1 MGYMACAAEIVKQSE
16 TLGVHFDYVVH
27 CTGSSSTQSGLVA
40 GFAAM
45 GTETTVI
52 GVADDETSIKRDRV
66 TQLANDA
73 LAEIGLSVRV
83 PRTDREIIAADK
95 SPYGAAE
102 DETFDTIR
110 LLARTEGL
118 VVDPV
123 YEGKAI
129 RGLLALIDDGRIESD
144 CRVLLMHL
152 GGSPAVHAY
161 ANQFGAPLFRSSP
174 S

>member
-1 MGYMACAAEIVKQSE
+1 ME
-16 TLGVHFDYVVH
+16 
-27 CTGSSSTQSGLVA
+27 SGLEA

-45 GTETTVI
+45 GTEITVKD
-52 GVADDETSIKRDRV
+52 VADDETSIKRNRV

-83 PRTDREIIAADK
+83 PRSDIEIIAADK
-95 SPYGAAE
+95 SPYGAAG
-102 DETFDTIR
+102 DDIFDTIR

-129 RGLLALIDDGRIESD
+129 GGLLALIDDGRIESD
-144 CRVLLMHL
+144 CRILLMHL
-152 GGSPAVHAY
+152 GGSPAVHAH
-161 ANQFGAPLFRSSP
+161 ASQFGTPIFQSSP